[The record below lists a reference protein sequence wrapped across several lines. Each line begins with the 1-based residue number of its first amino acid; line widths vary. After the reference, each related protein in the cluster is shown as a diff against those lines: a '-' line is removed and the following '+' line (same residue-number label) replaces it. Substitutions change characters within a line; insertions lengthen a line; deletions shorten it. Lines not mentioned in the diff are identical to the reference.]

1 MTLCRN
7 TYFLLTKISPGL
19 PGLFGFVRPSS
30 ARAKVF
36 RFDAEIVHA
45 GLSKLTTGAFLALK
59 RANYR

>member
-1 MTLCRN
+1 M
-7 TYFLLTKISPGL
+7 

-30 ARAKVF
+30 ARAQVF
-36 RFDAEIVHA
+36 RFGAEIVHA